1 MFELN
6 LSVFQGPLDLLLH
19 LIESE
24 ELDITAVSL
33 AQVTDQYWAYLHS
46 SAGLD
51 PEALA
56 EFIAVGAKLLYIK
69 SRALLP
75 DLRPRPKQE
84 GGQEDVGEALAQM
97 LVEYKR
103 FREAAET
110 FRDLEE
116 RGQRA
121 YPRLA
126 PSKGVLLPPG
136 LEGVTLEG
144 LLSIFQE
151 ALIRQPAEEPVEGAI
166 PREPVTVDEKMETV
180 LSAMVR
186 GRGRASFRALVE
198 ACTSRTE
205 VIVVFLAVL
214 ELMKAGRLS
223 AEQEGAFG
231 DIALVAT
238 LADLS
243 LSEGEGDLSS
253 VIRSPPEADE
263 ESGEGMPR

>member
-1 MFELN
+1 MFELK
-6 LSVFQGPLDLLLH
+6 LSVFQGPLDLLLQ
-19 LIESE
+19 LIERE
-24 ELDITAVSL
+24 ELDITTVSL
-33 AQVTDQYWAYLHS
+33 AQVTDQYWAYLHPAS
-46 SAGLD
+46 GLD

-56 EFIAVGAKLLYIK
+56 EFIAIGARLLYIK

-75 DLRPRPKQE
+75 ELRARPREEEK
-84 GGQEDVGEALAQM
+84 EDVGEALAEM

-126 PSKGVLLPPG
+126 PPKGVLLPPG
-136 LEGVTLEG
+136 LQGVTLEG

-151 ALIRQPAEEPVEGAI
+151 ALSRQFAEEPAEGAI
-166 PREPVTVDEKMETV
+166 PREPVTVDEKMEKV
-180 LSAMVR
+180 LAAVAH

-198 ACTSRTE
+198 ACTSRME

-214 ELMKAGRLS
+214 ELMKAGRIS
-223 AEQEGAFG
+223 AEQEESFG
-231 DIALVAT
+231 DIVLVA
-238 LADLS
+238 AAAP
-243 LSEGEGDLSS
+243 
-253 VIRSPPEADE
+253 SP
-263 ESGEGMPR
+263 

>member
-51 PEALA
+51 LEALA

-84 GGQEDVGEALAQM
+84 GAQEDVGEALAQM

-103 FREAAET
+103 FRQAADA

-116 RGQRA
+116 RGKRA

-126 PSKGVLLPPG
+126 PARQFPLPPG
-136 LEGVTLEG
+136 LKGVTLEA
-144 LLSIFQE
+144 LLDIFQE
-151 ALIRQPAEEPVEGAI
+151 ALSRQPAEPEEGAI
-166 PREPVTVDEKMETV
+166 EREPVTVEEKMEGV
-180 LSAMVR
+180 MAAVASGA
-186 GRGRASFRALVE
+186 GRASFRTLVE
-198 ACTSRTE
+198 ACTSRIE

-214 ELMKAGRLS
+214 ELIKAGQIRVRQRAL
-223 AEQEGAFG
+223 FR
-231 DIALVAT
+231 DIILVTVPA
-238 LADLS
+238 AP
-243 LSEGEGDLSS
+243 
-253 VIRSPPEADE
+253 SPP
-263 ESGEGMPR
+263 P

>member
-1 MFELN
+1 MFELK

-19 LIESE
+19 LIERE
-24 ELDITAVSL
+24 ELDITTVSL

-46 SAGLD
+46 TSGLD

-56 EFIAVGAKLLYIK
+56 EFISIGARLLYIK

-75 DLRPRPKQE
+75 ELRPRPREEEK
-84 GGQEDVGEALAQM
+84 EDVGEALAQM

-103 FREAAET
+103 FRQAAEA

-126 PSKGVLLPPG
+126 PPAKGILLPPG
-136 LEGVTLEG
+136 LKGVTLEG

-151 ALIRQPAEEPVEGAI
+151 ALSRQPAEEPAEGAI
-166 PREPVTVDEKMETV
+166 PREAVTVADKMETV
-180 LSAMVR
+180 LAAVAR
-186 GRGRASFRALVE
+186 GQGRASFRALVE

-214 ELMKAGRLS
+214 ELMKAGRVW
-223 AEQEGAFG
+223 AEQEGPFG
-231 DIALVAT
+231 DIALVVTA
-238 LADLS
+238 LP
-243 LSEGEGDLSS
+243 
-253 VIRSPPEADE
+253 SP
-263 ESGEGMPR
+263 

>member
-1 MFELN
+1 MFELK
-6 LSVFQGPLDLLLH
+6 LSAFQGPLDLLLH
-19 LIESE
+19 LIERE

-46 SAGLD
+46 ASSLD
-51 PEALA
+51 LEALA
-56 EFIAVGAKLLYIK
+56 EFIVIGAKLLYIK

-75 DLRPRPKQE
+75 ELRPRLREEEK
-84 GGQEDVGEALAQM
+84 EDVGEGLAQM

-103 FREAAET
+103 FRQAAET

-126 PSKGVLLPPG
+126 PPKGVLLPPG
-136 LEGVTLEG
+136 LKGVTLDG

-151 ALIRQPAEEPVEGAI
+151 ALSRQPAEEPAEGAI
-166 PREPVTVDEKMETV
+166 LREAVTVDEKIDTV
-180 LSAMVR
+180 MAAVAS

-214 ELMKAGRLS
+214 ELMKAGRVS
-223 AEQEGAFG
+223 AEQEGLFG

-238 LADLS
+238 A
-243 LSEGEGDLSS
+243 
-253 VIRSPPEADE
+253 VPSP
-263 ESGEGMPR
+263 

>member
-1 MFELN
+1 MFELK

-19 LIESE
+19 LIVRE
-24 ELDITAVSL
+24 ELDITTVSL
-33 AQVTDQYWAYLHS
+33 AQVTDQYWAYLHPAS
-46 SAGLD
+46 GLD

-56 EFIAVGAKLLYIK
+56 EFIAIGARLLYIK
-69 SRALLP
+69 SRTLLP
-75 DLRPRPKQE
+75 ELRPRPREEEK
-84 GGQEDVGEALAQM
+84 EDAGEALALM

-103 FREAAET
+103 FRQAAET

-126 PSKGVLLPPG
+126 PPKGVLLPPG
-136 LEGVTLEG
+136 LKGVTLDG

-151 ALIRQPAEEPVEGAI
+151 ALSRQPVEEPTEGAI
-166 PREPVTVDEKMETV
+166 PREPVTVDEKIETV
-180 LSAMVR
+180 MAAVER

-214 ELMKAGRLS
+214 ELMKGSRIY
-223 AEQEGAFG
+223 AEQEESFG

-238 LADLS
+238 P
-243 LSEGEGDLSS
+243 
-253 VIRSPPEADE
+253 VPSP
-263 ESGEGMPR
+263 

>member
-1 MFELN
+1 MFELK
-6 LSVFQGPLDLLLH
+6 LSAFQGPLDLLLH
-19 LIESE
+19 LIERE
-24 ELDITAVSL
+24 ELDITTVSL

-46 SAGLD
+46 ASSLD

-56 EFIAVGAKLLYIK
+56 EFIVIGAKLLYIK

-75 DLRPRPKQE
+75 ELRPRPREEEK
-84 GGQEDVGEALAQM
+84 EDVGEGLAQM

-103 FREAAET
+103 FRQAAET

-126 PSKGVLLPPG
+126 PPKGVVLPPG
-136 LEGVTLEG
+136 LKGVTLDG

-151 ALIRQPAEEPVEGAI
+151 ALSRQPAEEPAEGAI
-166 PREPVTVDEKMETV
+166 LREPVTVDEKIETV
-180 LSAMVR
+180 MAAVAR

-214 ELMKAGRLS
+214 ELMKAGRVS
-223 AEQEGAFG
+223 AEQEGLFG

-238 LADLS
+238 TV
-243 LSEGEGDLSS
+243 SS
-253 VIRSPPEADE
+253 P
-263 ESGEGMPR
+263 

>member
-1 MFELN
+1 MFELK
-6 LSVFQGPLDLLLH
+6 LSVFEGPLDLLLH
-19 LIESE
+19 LIERE
-24 ELDITAVSL
+24 ELDITTVSL
-33 AQVTDQYWAYLHS
+33 AQVTDQYWGYLHS
-46 SAGLD
+46 ASGLD

-56 EFIAVGAKLLYIK
+56 EFIAIGARLLYIK

-75 DLRPRPKQE
+75 ELRPRPRDEDK
-84 GGQEDVGEALAQM
+84 EDVGEQLAQM

-103 FREAAET
+103 FRQAAET

-126 PSKGVLLPPG
+126 PSKGVVLPPG
-136 LEGVTLEG
+136 LKGVTLDG

-151 ALIRQPAEEPVEGAI
+151 ALSRQPAEELTEGAI
-166 PREPVTVDEKMETV
+166 LREPVTVDEKMETV
-180 LSAMVR
+180 MTAVDR

-214 ELMKAGRLS
+214 ELMKAGRVS
-223 AEQEGAFG
+223 AEQEESFG

-238 LADLS
+238 P
-243 LSEGEGDLSS
+243 
-253 VIRSPPEADE
+253 VP
-263 ESGEGMPR
+263 SG

>member
-1 MFELN
+1 VVRSESGGPSGGGERSTFELK
-6 LSVFQGPLDLLLH
+6 LSVFEGPLDLLLH
-19 LIESE
+19 LIERE
-24 ELDITAVSL
+24 ELDITTVSL

-46 SAGLD
+46 PSGLD

-56 EFIAVGAKLLYIK
+56 EFIAIGAKLLYIK

-75 DLRPRPKQE
+75 EYRPRAEEEK
-84 GGQEDVGEALAQM
+84 EDVGEQLAQM

-103 FREAAET
+103 FRQAAEA

-126 PSKGVLLPPG
+126 PPKGVLLPPG
-136 LEGVTLEG
+136 LEGVTLDG

-151 ALIRQPAEEPVEGAI
+151 ALSRKPVEEPAEGAI
-166 PREPVTVDEKMETV
+166 PREAVTVDEKIETV
-180 LSAMVR
+180 MAAVGR

-198 ACTSRTE
+198 ACASRTE

-214 ELMKAGRLS
+214 ELMKAGRIS
-223 AEQEGAFG
+223 AEQEESFG

-238 LADLS
+238 A
-243 LSEGEGDLSS
+243 
-253 VIRSPPEADE
+253 AA
-263 ESGEGMPR
+263 SG